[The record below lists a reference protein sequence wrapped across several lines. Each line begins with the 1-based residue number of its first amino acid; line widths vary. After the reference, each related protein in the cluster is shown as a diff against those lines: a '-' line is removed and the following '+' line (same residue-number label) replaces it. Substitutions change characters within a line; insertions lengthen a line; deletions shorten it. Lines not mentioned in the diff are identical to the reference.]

1 MGSSSSAFLEFF
13 SSRLV
18 RLLQIEIV
26 MPNFQIFPSSI
37 FDKLLID
44 EERKLFQIRFTL
56 DGFCDKKLALS
67 TKNETKTIV
76 KFKRKVKMKIVVCIE
91 KSSRGH
97 S

>member
-1 MGSSSSAFLEFF
+1 
-13 SSRLV
+13 
-18 RLLQIEIV
+18 

-67 TKNETKTIV
+67 TKNEIKTIV

-91 KSSRGH
+91 KSSRGALLAYAIA
-97 S
+97 SYILLYFIT

>member
-1 MGSSSSAFLEFF
+1 
-13 SSRLV
+13 
-18 RLLQIEIV
+18 

-67 TKNETKTIV
+67 TKNEIETIV

-91 KSSRGH
+91 KYSRGH

>member
-1 MGSSSSAFLEFF
+1 
-13 SSRLV
+13 
-18 RLLQIEIV
+18 

-67 TKNETKTIV
+67 TKNETIV